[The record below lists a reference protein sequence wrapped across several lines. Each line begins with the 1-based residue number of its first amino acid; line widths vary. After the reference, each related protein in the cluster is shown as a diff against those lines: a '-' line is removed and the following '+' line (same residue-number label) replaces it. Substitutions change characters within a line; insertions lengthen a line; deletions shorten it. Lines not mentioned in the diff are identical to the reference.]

1 MQMFPHAF
9 FPFLPVHL
17 GVVTSKSKAARG
29 RRTEEAPLKQDSISG
44 TRPVNIDVEKAVA
57 AMMATS
63 EIKSDDLRQK
73 FRLDVIK
80 TVPSKSIDWDT
91 VDWVQMWPFQTTR
104 Q

>member
-17 GVVTSKSKAARG
+17 GVVTSKAAHG
-29 RRTEEAPLKQDSISG
+29 RRSKEAPLKQDCISG
-44 TRPVNIDVEKAVA
+44 AKSVNIDVEKAVA
-57 AMMATS
+57 VMIATS
-63 EIKSDDLRQK
+63 EDKNDGLRQK

-80 TVPSKSIDWDT
+80 TVPSQSIDWDT

>member
-9 FPFLPVHL
+9 FPRLPLHM
-17 GVVTSKSKAARG
+17 GVVTSKASHRRRAA
-29 RRTEEAPLKQDSISG
+29 EAPLKQDCISG
-44 TRPVNIDVEKAVA
+44 AKPVNIDVEKAVA
-57 AMMATS
+57 VMIAAS
-63 EIKSDDLRQK
+63 EDKNDGLRQK

-80 TVPSKSIDWDT
+80 TVPSQSIDWDT